1 MTTLSVSALAMSSPP
16 TNLGIFRL
24 RRAAGMSA
32 RDALKG
38 AEYAPVDL
46 ATVNGFN
53 RGDWVKDGTG
63 LEGRIQS
70 FQAATATTPTIA
82 YVVCAGIAH
91 AVPVNQLTPALC
103 PPCGRDR

>member
-1 MTTLSVSALAMSSPP
+1 MTTLSLSAPAMISPP

-32 RDALKG
+32 REALKG
-38 AEYAPVDL
+38 AEYTPVDL
-46 ATVNGFN
+46 ATVNGFKS
-53 RGDWVKDGTG
+53 GDWVKDGTG

-91 AVPVNQLTPALC
+91 AVPVARLQRALR
-103 PPCGRDR
+103 PFSRDS